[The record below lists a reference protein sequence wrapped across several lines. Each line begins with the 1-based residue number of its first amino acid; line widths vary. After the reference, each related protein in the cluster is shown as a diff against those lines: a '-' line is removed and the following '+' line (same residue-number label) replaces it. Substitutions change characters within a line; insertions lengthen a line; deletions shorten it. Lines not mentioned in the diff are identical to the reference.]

1 MRRTAVFVWMCML
14 AAPGSAWATN
24 GYQLIG
30 VGQIQKGMAG
40 AVTAAP
46 MDTMTAITNP
56 AGMARVGQRADF
68 SMEAFM
74 PHRKVSF
81 PGNGGS
87 TEGGS
92 ELYGVPSVGW
102 LANAFDRDNVYFGG
116 GMFATSGLG
125 VDYDQ
130 VRMANAG
137 DFGGGLPTADV
148 DFSGYSA
155 IQFWKMAPTLAWN
168 QSDRLSFGV
177 SANVDYQSVT
187 IFQRF
192 TNIAG
197 GSDVNFDLGR
207 PTNQLGYGAT
217 LGVLYDATS
226 KVTLGASYAT
236 KQVFGDGIFRLS
248 DGDIANYGVAG
259 PAPAGKYKLG
269 LDYPQQ
275 AAVGVAVRPGADFLV
290 DFDVKWINWSSTHD
304 VVNLKGP
311 ASVGTIPLNFGWDD
325 QIVYALGVQW
335 GATDALTVR
344 AGFNYAKAPIDA
356 ADVMNNLIFPAVVE
370 KHATL
375 GFDYRLGTHW
385 GVGGTFMKAF
395 RESLT
400 GSGDVPAGFQPLLN
414 GATSSGATIALDET
428 SVGVLLYYLIGS

>member
-1 MRRTAVFVWMCML
+1 MRRMAVFVGMCML
-14 AAPGSAWATN
+14 AAAPAVPAWATN

-30 VGQIQKGMAG
+30 VGQIQKSMAG

-46 MDTMTAITNP
+46 MDTMTAISNP
-56 AGMARVGQRADF
+56 AGMARVGERADF

-74 PHRKVSF
+74 PKRRVSF
-81 PGNGGS
+81 PGNGGT

-102 LANAFDRDNVYFGG
+102 LAGAFDRDNVYFGG

-137 DFGGGLPTADV
+137 DFGGGLPVANV

-155 IQFWKMAPTLAWN
+155 IQFWKMAPTIAWN
-168 QSDRLSFGV
+168 QTDALSFGV
-177 SANVDYQSVT
+177 SLDLDYQSIT
-187 IFQRF
+187 MFQRF

-197 GSDVNFDLGR
+197 GADVNFDLGR

-217 LGVLYDATS
+217 VGVLYDVTPA
-226 KVTLGASYAT
+226 VTLGASYAT
-236 KQVFGDGIFRLS
+236 KQVFAQGIYRLA
-248 DGDIANYGVAG
+248 DGDISNYGVAG
-259 PAPAGKYKLG
+259 AAPAGQYRMG

-275 AAVGVAVRPGADFLV
+275 LNLGVAVRPAERVVV

-304 VVNLKGP
+304 TVNLKGP
-311 ASVGTIPLNFGWDD
+311 AGTIPLAFGWDD
-325 QIVYALGVQW
+325 QVVYALGAQW
-335 GATDALTVR
+335 GATDALTLR
-344 AGFNYAKAPIDA
+344 AGFNYAKAPIDQ

-370 KHATL
+370 KHAAL
-375 GFDYRLGTHW
+375 GLDYRLGTHW
-385 GVGGTFMKAF
+385 GVGGAFMKAF
-395 RESLT
+395 KESVT
-400 GSGDVPAGFQPLLN
+400 GVGDVPAGFQPLLN
-414 GATSSGATIALDET
+414 GATSSGATISLEET